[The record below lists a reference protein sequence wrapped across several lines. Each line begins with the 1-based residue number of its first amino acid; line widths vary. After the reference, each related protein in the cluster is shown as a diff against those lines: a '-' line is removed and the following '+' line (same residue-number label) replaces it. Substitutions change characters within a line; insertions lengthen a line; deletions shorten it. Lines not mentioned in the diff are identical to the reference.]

1 MKKERK
7 KENRSSILH
16 SSVMIL
22 FWVLDAHSKLLLND
36 ICCYINE
43 ERRNLLITL
52 YTRIHTRTAML
63 RACRCV
69 CICVYMRVI
78 HTYERNLTQVSYFSR
93 KFTTY

>member
-1 MKKERK
+1 MRDEGREKERK

-52 YTRIHTRTAML
+52 YTCIHTRA
-63 RACRCV
+63 RALTHRGAHTRLPLCMYM
-69 CICVYMRVI
+69 CVYACN
-78 HTYERNLTQVSYFSR
+78 TYI
-93 KFTTY
+93 